1 MEFEQPKKGNPPLE
15 KEGPILNSSDTY
27 IYSYIYS
34 HKDNHKHIRKYIR
47 QNLVLALC
55 YPFLF

>member
-27 IYSYIYS
+27 IYS
-34 HKDNHKHIRKYIR
+34 HKYNHKHIRKYIR